1 MNDLRGQKIRG
12 YELLERIGAG
22 AYGAIYRARQPM
34 VDREV
39 AIKIILP
46 EHASQPD
53 FIRRFEVE
61 AQLVAQLEH
70 LHIVPLY
77 DYWRDPE
84 GAYLVMRLMK
94 GGTLGQALQRG
105 PLSLSQVTLWLD
117 QIGAALAAAHR
128 QGVIHRDLKPGNIL
142 LDQEGNAYLTDFGI
156 AKIIR
161 IQPQATLTIAI
172 TGTPAYISPEQAQG
186 QAGTPQTDIYSL
198 GVMLFEML
206 TGQHPF
212 RGCSSGELILKHMT
226 VPLPSAQQLR
236 PDLPA
241 DLDRVIQCAT
251 AKDPAARYADVMA
264 MVADFRRALSPETPT
279 QVGLPITEQMLTV
292 PNPYKGLRAFQEADV
307 LDFFG
312 REALTAHLLKQL
324 ASSPLKGEE
333 RGTGDSRFLAVVG
346 PSGSGKSSVVNA
358 GVLPAL
364 RRGALPGS
372 DKWFIVEMLPGR
384 HPLEELEIGL
394 LRIAA
399 HQPGGLMEQLR
410 RDERGLARAAR
421 LVLPSDDSTLLLI
434 IDQFEEVFTLVE
446 NKTEARHFLDSLYA
460 AVMDPR
466 SPVRVILTL
475 RADFYDRPL
484 MFPDFSELMSKRTEV
499 VVPLTTEELS
509 HAIAG
514 PAERVGGRLE
524 PSLVTDII
532 ADIKEQPGALPLLQ
546 YALTELFER
555 REGRLLTRQA
565 YQSIGGVMGA
575 LGRRA
580 EEVYAALD
588 QNGQAMA
595 CQLFLRLVTLGEG
608 TEDTRRR
615 VLRSELTS
623 LTIGE
628 RIISSAALREQA
640 ADDGKPSSSFGLSPS
655 ATMDAV
661 IEAFGKSRLL
671 SFDRDPLTRN
681 PTVEVAHEALLYE
694 WKRLRE
700 WLDAGRTDLR
710 MQRLLAAAASE
721 WTAAERDPSFLLQGM
736 RLAQFEGWAAET
748 KIALTQDERTFLDAS
763 LAERQAREA
772 EEAAR
777 QRREL
782 AAARKLAETE
792 KRRAEEQTRAAG
804 KLRQRAIYLAGALLV
819 AVVLAFAALWL
830 AKRAR
835 TERNNAEY
843 QRQVGFARELFANAA
858 NSLSA
863 DPERSILLALHAVSV
878 SSAVGRPIQRDE
890 QEALHRAVQESRLQL
905 TMRGHTAGLYRIA
918 YSPDGKRLA
927 TASIDKTAK
936 VWDPAT
942 GKELLTLRGHT
953 EDVVGIAFSPDG
965 TRVATASYD
974 KTAKVW
980 DAATGKELLTLRGHT
995 EWIFGI
1001 AFSPEGTRLA
1011 TASLDKTA
1019 KVWDAATGREML
1031 TLIGHT
1037 GGVGSIV
1044 FTSNGKRLAT
1054 SSWNNEPER
1063 TAKMWDADNGKLLL
1077 TLKGHKNSLWD
1088 IASSPDGKRLATG
1101 ASDGTVKIWD
1111 SASGRLLV
1119 TLYTQDTNLR
1129 VVFNPDGTR
1138 LATGGADGKVRLWDI
1153 ASGRLLQT
1161 LAGHIG
1167 EVWGASFSPDGLRLA
1182 TGSRDGTAKV
1192 WDISAAGSREW
1203 LTFTGH
1209 SQGILH
1215 LVYSPDGARLAT
1227 ASGDKTVKV
1236 WDALTGNE
1244 LLTLSGHTNGLR
1256 SVAFDPDGG
1265 RLATTSVDQTARVW
1279 DLTTGKQLLSLS
1291 APTFPF
1297 PIGLRVA
1304 YSPDGRRIAA
1314 AAAGG
1319 TAKVWDAATGEE
1331 LLTLCCRASPP
1342 AVGITFSP
1350 DGARLAVPYLDGTAK
1365 VWDAATGK
1373 ELLTLSGHGAGLW
1386 AVAFSP
1392 DGRRLA
1398 TASQDGTA
1406 KVWDAATG
1414 QVLLTLSGHL
1424 GSIFDVA
1431 FSPDGRRVATASGDR
1446 TAKLWDVSIE
1456 SARSEQPLTL
1466 YGATSSNSVAFS
1478 PDGKRLAVAYGD
1490 GAVRIYALPLDDI
1503 ITIAKSR
1510 LTRTLTMDECRKYLH
1525 TEAYPPASGLEKKPS
1540 EKSS

>member
-1 MNDLRGQKIRG
+1 
-12 YELLERIGAG
+12 
-22 AYGAIYRARQPM
+22 M

-105 PLSLSQVTLWLD
+105 PLGLSQVTLWLE

-156 AKIIR
+156 AKIVR

-186 QAGTPQTDIYSL
+186 QPGTPQTDIYSL

-212 RGCSSGELILKHMT
+212 RGYSSGELILKHMT
-226 VPLPSAQQLR
+226 VPLPSVREVR

-241 DLDRVIQCAT
+241 DLDRVIQRAT
-251 AKDPAARYADVMA
+251 AKDPGARYADVTA
-264 MVADFRRALSPETPT
+264 MVADFRRALSPETATRVMPA
-279 QVGLPITEQMLTV
+279 ITEQALTV

-312 REALTAHLLKQL
+312 REALTAHLLTQL
-324 ASSPLKGEE
+324 APSKRED
-333 RGTGDSRFLAVVG
+333 RGAGDSRFLAVVG

-410 RDERGLARAAR
+410 RDERGLVRAAR
-421 LVLPSDDSTLLLI
+421 LVLPSPDSTLLLI
-434 IDQFEEVFTLVE
+434 IDQFEEVFTLIE
-446 NKTEARHFLDSLYA
+446 DKTEARHFLDSLYA
-460 AVMDPR
+460 AVTDPR

-484 MFPDFSELMSKRTEV
+484 MFPDFSELMRKRTEV
-499 VVPLTTEELS
+499 VVPLTADELS

-514 PAERVGGRLE
+514 PTERVGGRLE
-524 PSLVTDII
+524 PGLVTDII

-565 YQSIGGVMGA
+565 YQYIGGVMGA

-595 CQLFLRLVTLGEG
+595 SQLFLRLVTLGEG

-623 LTIGE
+623 LTTVGP
-628 RIISSAALREQA
+628 SSA
-640 ADDGKPSSSFGLSPS
+640 
-655 ATMDAV
+655 MDAV
-661 IEAFGKSRLL
+661 IEVFGKSRLL
-671 SFDRDPLTRN
+671 SFDRDPLTRT
-681 PTVEVAHEALLYE
+681 PTVEVAHEALLRE
-694 WKRLRE
+694 WTRLRE
-700 WLDAGRTDLR
+700 WLDAGRTDVRL
-710 MQRLLAAAASE
+710 QRLLAAAASE
-721 WTAAERDPSFLLQGM
+721 WTNASRDASFLLQGT
-736 RLAQFEGWAAET
+736 RLAQFEGWAADT
-748 KIALTQDERTFLDAS
+748 KLALTQAEREFLDAS
-763 LAERQAREA
+763 VAEKQTREA

-782 AAARKLAETE
+782 ETAQTLAETE

-804 KLRQRAIYLAGALLV
+804 KLRQRAVYLAGALLV
-819 AVVLAFAALWL
+819 AVALAFTALWL
-830 AKRAR
+830 AKQAR

-843 QRQVGFARELFANAA
+843 QRQVAFARELSVNAVS
-858 NSLSA
+858 NLSV
-863 DPERSILLALHAVSV
+863 DPERSILLALQAVSV
-878 SSAVGRPIQRDE
+878 SSAGGKPILLE
-890 QEALHRAVQESRLQL
+890 TEEALHRAVQASRLQL
-905 TMRGHTAGLYRIA
+905 TLRGQTSGLYRIA
-918 YSPDGKRLA
+918 FSPDGKRLA
-927 TASIDKTAK
+927 TAGIDKTAK
-936 VWDPAT
+936 VWDAVS
-942 GKELLTLRGHT
+942 GKELLTLRGHSL
-953 EDVVGIAFSPDG
+953 DVEGIAFSPDG
-965 TRVATASYD
+965 TRLATSSYD

-980 DAATGKELLTLRGHT
+980 DAVTGQELLTLSGHT
-995 EWIFGI
+995 NAVMGI
-1001 AFSPEGTRLA
+1001 AFSPDGRRLA
-1011 TASLDKTA
+1011 TASSDKTA
-1019 KVWDAATGREML
+1019 KVWDAGTGKELL

-1054 SSWNNEPER
+1054 SSGTDAPES
-1063 TAKMWDADNGKLLL
+1063 TAKVWDAATGKLLL
-1077 TLKGHKNSLWD
+1077 TLTGHTNYLWD
-1088 IASSPDGKRLATG
+1088 IASSSDGKRLATAG
-1101 ASDGTVKIWD
+1101 TDGTARIWD
-1111 SASGRLLV
+1111 SASGQLLTTILAGGV
-1119 TLYTQDTNLR
+1119 IR
-1129 VVFNPDGTR
+1129 VAFSPDVTR
-1138 LATGGADGKVRLWDI
+1138 LATGSTDGMVNLWDI

-1161 LAGHIG
+1161 LAGHAG
-1167 EVWGASFSPDGLRLA
+1167 EVRGVAFSPDGSRLA
-1182 TGSRDGTAKV
+1182 TTSADQTIKIWDITPSGSREWLTIAGHPAGVPHVAYSADGMRLATAGYDGTAKV
-1192 WDISAAGSREW
+1192 WD
-1203 LTFTGH
+1203 T
-1209 SQGILH
+1209 
-1215 LVYSPDGARLAT
+1215 
-1227 ASGDKTVKV
+1227 
-1236 WDALTGNE
+1236 LTGKE
-1244 LLTLSGHTNGLR
+1244 LLMLIGHTTNLR
-1256 SVAFDPDGG
+1256 SVAFSPDGS
-1265 RLATTSVDQTARVW
+1265 RLATTSADRTVKIW

-1291 APTFPF
+1291 APVF
-1297 PIGLRVA
+1297 PIPPLGLRVA
-1304 YSPDGRRIAA
+1304 FSPDGQRIAA
-1314 AAAGG
+1314 AAGG
-1319 TAKVWDAATGEE
+1319 STAKVWDAATGQER
-1331 LLTLCCRASPP
+1331 LTLDGHSEA
-1342 AVGITFSP
+1342 AAKGATYSP
-1350 DGARLAVPYLDGTAK
+1350 DGARLVVPYSDGIAK

-1373 ELLTLSGHGAGLW
+1373 ELLTLSEYGSGLW
-1386 AVAFSP
+1386 AMAFSP

-1398 TASQDGTA
+1398 AACHDGTA

-1414 QVLLTLSGHL
+1414 QLLLTLSGHT
-1424 GSIFDVA
+1424 GDVFDVA
-1431 FSPDGRRVATASGDR
+1431 FSPDGTRLATASGDL
-1446 TAKLWDVSIE
+1446 TVKLWDVLIGSG
-1456 SARSEQPLTL
+1456 RREQPLTL
-1466 YGATSSNSVAFS
+1466 YNPNPYALAATSVAFS
-1478 PDGKRLAVAYGD
+1478 PDGKRLAASSAD
-1490 GAVRIYALPLDDI
+1490 GFVRVYALPLDDLVA
-1503 ITIAKSR
+1503 IAKSR
-1510 LTRTLTMDECRKYLH
+1510 VTRALTTDECRKYLH
-1525 TEAYPPASGLEKKPS
+1525 TETCPPAR
-1540 EKSS
+1540 